1 MPSTKLHQKL
11 LQPIH
16 EFPFLEPV
24 EAAGGQALPCLVDV
38 RNEDQIQKSI
48 EDAVSKFGGLDIVI
62 NNASAINLT
71 GTQETPMKKY
81 DLMHQINTRG
91 TYLLSKLALPYLKA
105 SKNNPHVLNISPPLN
120 MNPR

>member
-48 EDAVSKFGGLDIVI
+48 EDAVSKFGGIDILVS
-62 NNASAINLT
+62 NA
-71 GTQETPMKKY
+71 GTAPSGRIGEVS
-81 DLMHQINTRG
+81 DD
-91 TYLLSKLALPYLKA
+91 
-105 SKNNPHVLNISPPLN
+105 VLRKTFEVN
-120 MNPR
+120 